1 MNPKICNIQALIE
14 TYYSQSILFNII
26 NSSSYSLYIN
36 KILINMIS
44 SLESLPLYLSVANLI
59 REKIFSHELA
69 PGAWIDEKLL
79 TASFGISRT
88 PLREALK
95 VLAAEGLITMK
106 LRRGAY
112 VTEVQET
119 DIKNIFAV
127 IALLEAQ
134 ACRKVAEEATE
145 EELEILDSIHTKLE
159 RAAANRD
166 TERFFEVNQEF
177 HHKLQDFAK
186 NPWMHRVI
194 NDLRQV
200 LKLQRRDSLTK
211 IGRLE
216 KSLLE
221 HRQIMS
227 ALIGKKPAEAEAL
240 MKNHLL
246 QGQEAAIE

>member
-14 TYYSQSILFNII
+14 TFSSQSILFNII

-134 ACRKVAEEATE
+134 ACRKVTEEATE
-145 EELEILDSIHTKLE
+145 EEL
-159 RAAANRD
+159 
-166 TERFFEVNQEF
+166 
-177 HHKLQDFAK
+177 
-186 NPWMHRVI
+186 
-194 NDLRQV
+194 
-200 LKLQRRDSLTK
+200 
-211 IGRLE
+211 
-216 KSLLE
+216 
-221 HRQIMS
+221 
-227 ALIGKKPAEAEAL
+227 
-240 MKNHLL
+240 
-246 QGQEAAIE
+246 

>member
-1 MNPKICNIQALIE
+1 ML
-14 TYYSQSILFNII
+14 
-26 NSSSYSLYIN
+26 
-36 KILINMIS
+36 S

-145 EELEILDSIHTKLE
+145 EELEILDSIHTKL
-159 RAAANRD
+159 
-166 TERFFEVNQEF
+166 
-177 HHKLQDFAK
+177 
-186 NPWMHRVI
+186 
-194 NDLRQV
+194 
-200 LKLQRRDSLTK
+200 
-211 IGRLE
+211 
-216 KSLLE
+216 
-221 HRQIMS
+221 
-227 ALIGKKPAEAEAL
+227 
-240 MKNHLL
+240 
-246 QGQEAAIE
+246 